1 MPNAIAA
8 RRRPPA
14 SSEVSQTA
22 PQKRTGS
29 ALVPVLLGAAVYL
42 YLNLFALS
50 HTPFLLGGDQTFFWL
65 YAQHMLEGRRIYQD
79 FLQFTP
85 PGTDLVYFSLFKLFG
100 FRIWVTNAVVLA
112 LGVAFC
118 WMCLTLASDIMR
130 RSWAQL
136 TTALFLVLVYGKALN
151 ATHHWFSMLA
161 IAGAVKVS
169 FGKITPRTLALSG
182 VLLGLATFF
191 NQTHGPAAVLA
202 FAVFLFFRRA
212 HSNASWTD
220 LLRDHALLFLG
231 FTFTLLV
238 LYAHYIAAI
247 GLRQL
252 WFFQVTYVTKY
263 VVDLTQGSRLGL
275 PRPLTLRTL
284 PALAPYLI
292 VYLLLPVIYLWA
304 LWRCGRERH
313 NPSFPW
319 DRIALLTIVGIVLLV
334 EVSLS
339 LNWLRLFSVSLPGII
354 LLSAELDRAT
364 ALPRRTLVLVWLAVL
379 TLAARQTIVNSR
391 TQSLRVRLPGGLAT
405 TTPQAYD
412 KLQFIMRRAT
422 PGESFFQAGW
432 PGMYLPLQLKNPL
445 YRDVAYADRPE
456 EAEQAVRQLESERVP
471 FVLWTQHLDATCHP
485 DRPCV
490 DSLSA
495 LRNYLHSSYTCIQVF
510 PDGDTFW
517 QRNE

>member
-1 MPNAIAA
+1 MHNTIA
-8 RRRPPA
+8 RRRPPT
-14 SSEVSQTA
+14 SSEVSQSA
-22 PQKRTGS
+22 SQKATGS
-29 ALVPVLLGAAVYL
+29 ALVLVLLGAVVYL

-50 HTPFLLGGDQTFFWL
+50 HTPFLLGGDQAFFWL

-85 PGTDLVYFSLFKLFG
+85 PGTDLIYFSLFKLFG

-118 WMCLTLASDIMR
+118 WICFSLASDMMR

-161 IAGAVKVS
+161 IASAVKVS
-169 FGKITPRTLALSG
+169 FGRITPRILALSG
-182 VLLGLATFF
+182 ALLGLGTFF
-191 NQTHGPAAVLA
+191 NQTHGPAAALA
-202 FAVFLFFRRA
+202 FAVFLFWRKA
-212 HSNASWTD
+212 HNKTSWTD
-220 LLRDHALLFLG
+220 LLRNQALLFLG
-231 FTFTLLV
+231 FTLTLLL

-252 WFFQVTYVTKY
+252 WYFQVTYDTKY

-284 PALAPYLI
+284 PGLAPYLI
-292 VYLLLPVIYLWA
+292 VYLLLPFAYLRA
-304 LWRCGRERH
+304 LWRCWRERH
-313 NPSFPW
+313 NTTFPL
-319 DRIALLTIVGIVLLV
+319 DRIALLTTVGIVLLV
-334 EVSLS
+334 EVSFS
-339 LNWLRLFSVSLPGII
+339 LNWLRLFAVSLPGII
-354 LLSAELDRAT
+354 LLGAALDGAT
-364 ALPRRTLVLVWLAVL
+364 TLPRRRLVLVWLAVL
-379 TLAARQTIVNSR
+379 TLGARQTIANSR
-391 TQSLRVRLPGGLAT
+391 SQTLRIRLPGGLAA

-412 KLQFIMRRAT
+412 KLQFIMQRTT

-432 PGMYLPLQLKNPL
+432 PGMYLPLQLRNPL

-471 FVLWTQHLDATCHP
+471 LVLWTQHLDATCQP
-485 DRPCV
+485 DRPCG

-495 LRNYLHSSYTCIQVF
+495 LRNYLHSSYTRIKVF
-510 PDGDTFW
+510 PDGDTLW